1 MDKAENRLEFSFN
14 DLNEIDKSRL
24 WFPLKR
30 EGDIFSSNTILFFYF
45 GVDSVRPRLLYPK
58 GK

>member
-24 WFPLKR
+24 SFPLEG
-30 EGDIFSSNTILFFYF
+30 EGDIFSSKTTLFCYF